1 MLNTTSFWHVV
12 RNFFNAFLGSASF
25 ENSNQYFGE
34 GFLAVHMQKLQEY
47 QLFREVAAFVFF
59 FKILLLSLL
68 ASMFINRYKVVFDN
82 LESLRLFK
90 IINLKNSA
98 LYDKTVGAV
107 TLTFFPVNIIMTP
120 LLIPIATM
128 RSARLSDLV
137 LKVQYTFMMVLYTFL
152 ALMMLLPLTPL
163 IYLKVVIN
171 AMFVATT
178 QKRVES
184 HLQSCLQLLAAIGG
198 GPIVVFA
205 SLVVDLASLPGALLK
220 ESGAFERKYTM
231 SMDRFN
237 EE

>member
-1 MLNTTSFWHVV
+1 
-12 RNFFNAFLGSASF
+12 
-25 ENSNQYFGE
+25 
-34 GFLAVHMQKLQEY
+34 
-47 QLFREVAAFVFF
+47 
-59 FKILLLSLL
+59 
-68 ASMFINRYKVVFDN
+68 MFINRYKVVFDN

-98 LYDKTVGAV
+98 QYDKTVGAV

-184 HLQSCLQLLAAIGG
+184 HLQNCLQLLAAIGG

-237 EE
+237 EEQVTIQ